1 MADYHA
7 GNRSAGRGARSV
19 GRKEARAQAAR
30 AHIDDMAHRYA
41 REIEASAAGVRRIDG
56 TLAFEVAN
64 PCVPT
69 VAVTDEDG
77 VAAVVSRGRGRA
89 QFCDLALLDFASF
102 THPGGGYERGAW
114 AQEEALCSESF
125 LYNVLAQQKDWYA
138 ENRRRHINCGLY
150 RNRALIVPRVR
161 FARENVHA
169 YADVIVAAAPNA
181 RRAQEEYHVD
191 DATLERAMRE
201 RIRLVLALVD
211 ELGHERLVAGAFG
224 CGAFGWDAAKVA
236 ELFLDELARGEHGVR
251 EVIFA
256 VPATRYDENH
266 ERFAHALAH
275 FPEKNNVP
283 FEDVQAEREARAAA
297 EQAAA
302 EEGEDDWRKY
312 L

>member
-7 GNRSAGRGARSV
+7 GNRLVGRGAGSA

-77 VAAVVSRGRGRA
+77 VAAVVARGRGRA

-114 AQEEALCSESF
+114 AQEEALCSWSSF

-138 ENRRRHINCGLY
+138 ENRRRHINCDLY

-181 RRAQEEYHVD
+181 RRAREEYHVD

-224 CGAFGWDAAKVA
+224 CGAFGWMPRRSPSC
-236 ELFLDELARGEHGVR
+236 FWIARMRGTWGS
-251 EVIFA
+251 
-256 VPATRYDENH
+256 
-266 ERFAHALAH
+266 
-275 FPEKNNVP
+275 
-283 FEDVQAEREARAAA
+283 
-297 EQAAA
+297 
-302 EEGEDDWRKY
+302 
-312 L
+312 